1 MKNKYNFFLIFS
13 VLLLFVSMAN
23 AGLEITA
30 VSPQAVNGEISFAD
44 ADSFHID
51 IKINVLGENVELC
64 GGGISFEFYSPDN
77 SIETISHLA
86 VSNGFTTTAS
96 MEYLNNFNTDI
107 FDVATIT
114 IENGWGES
122 SGSRSTDTLP
132 DSLSIILAG
141 INCLSSSLPDQEYI
155 RFNLR
160 CTTPGTICID
170 SISNSED
177 DVWDWLF
184 ETKWDPVTFGGPYC
198 WEVLSGVTD
207 IVETDGFALPEEFAL
222 SQNYPNP
229 FNPSTSIE
237 LALPRASEWNVSIY
251 NVLGQRV
258 EEFTGF
264 NEAGIVS
271 INWDA
276 SKQSSGIYFYK
287 AVAGDFAD
295 SRKMILLK

>member
-1 MKNKYNFFLIFS
+1 MKEKCYIFLLFGLFLITA
-13 VLLLFVSMAN
+13 SMAN
-23 AGLEITA
+23 AGIEITA

-51 IKINVLGENVELC
+51 IKINVIGGNTELC
-64 GGGISFEFYSPDN
+64 GGGIAFEFYSPDN
-77 SIETISHLA
+77 SIETISHLP
-86 VSNGFTTTAS
+86 VTDGFTSTSS

-107 FDVATIT
+107 FDVATVT
-114 IENGWGES
+114 MENGWGGSSES
-122 SGSRSTDTLP
+122 KSTGSLP
-132 DSLSIILAG
+132 DSLSLILAG
-141 INCLSSSLPDQEYI
+141 INCLSSTLLDQEYI

-170 SISNSED
+170 SISNAAD
-177 DVWDWLF
+177 DRWDWLF
-184 ETKWDPVTFGGPYC
+184 ESRWDSVTFDGPYC

-207 IVETDGFALPEEFAL
+207 ISETDNFALPEEFVL

-229 FNPSTSIE
+229 FNPSTTIE

-287 AVAGDFAD
+287 AVAGEFAD
-295 SRKMILLK
+295 TRKMILLK